1 MDEAEDFL
9 GWRGYAF
16 SPISQTDAVVAFFLK
31 KEEFNVAMIDIVLF
45 DYGLEMHYL
54 RSNKYE

>member
-9 GWRGYAF
+9 RLAGYAF
-16 SPISQTDAVVAFFLK
+16 SPISQTDAVVAFFIK

-45 DYGLEMHYL
+45 DYGLDTLSKE
-54 RSNKYE
+54 